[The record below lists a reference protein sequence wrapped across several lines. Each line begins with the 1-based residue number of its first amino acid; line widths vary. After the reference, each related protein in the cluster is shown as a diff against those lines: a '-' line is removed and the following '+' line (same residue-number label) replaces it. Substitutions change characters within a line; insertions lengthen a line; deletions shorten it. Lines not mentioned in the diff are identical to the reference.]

1 MVLPRRPHEEGIAM
15 SEAER
20 LLREYV
26 RAGDSGDYP
35 MLRQLLHA
43 DVVTHSPGDATVHG
57 VDGQIAAWKA
67 AHAGLGQLI
76 HEIRTVVG
84 SGKTAA
90 ARARVHGIHRG
101 RFLGVEPTGLA
112 WTSTKRSSSRSK
124 RPRSSRCGRSSIPAP
139 GYVNSAS
146 WTIRR

>member
-1 MVLPRRPHEEGIAM
+1 M

-26 RAGDSGDYP
+26 RAGDSGDYS
-35 MLRQLLHA
+35 MLRRLLHA